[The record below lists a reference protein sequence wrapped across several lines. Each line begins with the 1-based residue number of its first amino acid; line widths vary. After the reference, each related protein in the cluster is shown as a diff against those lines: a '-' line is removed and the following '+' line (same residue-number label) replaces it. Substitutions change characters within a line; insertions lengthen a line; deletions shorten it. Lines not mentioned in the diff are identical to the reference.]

1 MWGSNQLEDFLK
13 IFALDILIGYFAK
26 NSVFPCKFAFQ
37 SEYIYVKR
45 MLKRAEGIGMRRAM
59 TLIECMVALVILT
72 LSASIMVMA
81 VQGGLA
87 AQEESLSM
95 TLAGTAA
102 ESRIAEYLAKSYPTI
117 VVADITEPAGTIK
130 TPSGENFSPS
140 YNKMSRRTVVTASN
154 LTVPDFPGLI
164 VQGYLFNVTVSDS
177 WQGQTRNLVSLQRFR
192 PWTTEEEGAVSP

>member
-1 MWGSNQLEDFLK
+1 
-13 IFALDILIGYFAK
+13 
-26 NSVFPCKFAFQ
+26 
-37 SEYIYVKR
+37 
-45 MLKRAEGIGMRRAM
+45 MRRAM

-87 AQEESLSM
+87 AQEEALSM

-117 VVADITEPAGTIK
+117 AVADITEATGAMK
-130 TPSGENFSPS
+130 TPTGEFFSSS
-140 YNKMSRRTVVTASN
+140 YNKMSRRTVITSAN

-177 WQGQTRNLVSLQRFR
+177 WQGQARKRVSLQRFR
-192 PWTTEEEGAVSP
+192 PWTTEEEGAVTP